1 MKFCTEAGDNI
12 TKKDKKFPFLFKV
25 FKVSEKYGAANS
37 QNKYFYKIRPI
48 KKEKN
53 IKEDTEHR
61 YRYKEFKVKEKKLR
75 KICTSPV

>member
-1 MKFCTEAGDNI
+1 MKSTEKPA
-12 TKKDKKFPFLFKV
+12 
-25 FKVSEKYGAANS
+25 S
-37 QNKYFYKIRPI
+37 QNKYFYKIKQI

-61 YRYKEFKVKEKKLR
+61 YRCKEFKINEKKLR